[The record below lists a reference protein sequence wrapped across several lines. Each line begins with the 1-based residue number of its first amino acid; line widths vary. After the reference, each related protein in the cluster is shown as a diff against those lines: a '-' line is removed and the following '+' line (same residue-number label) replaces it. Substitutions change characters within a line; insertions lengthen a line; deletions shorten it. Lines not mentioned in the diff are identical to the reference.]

1 MHTVKPPQELL
12 DEWLE
17 PFPSVEGQY
26 GHTLLEQLIPSDDHV
41 RAGLTPYFESA
52 HLDARTCFHEFASIS
67 LHPDDGES
75 GCNAQYPN
83 ALPPISRRGL
93 FGEVISG
100 LVTQAYSFV
109 GEHEW
114 LLPVFLFRNHE
125 DARQYLFQLV
135 RDPARQ
141 RQVQG
146 RKGDD
151 FIAICVDEDG
161 KVTRFIAGEAK
172 WRATWNNSELDKVM
186 LGDTVKDPDT
196 KKAQRDDDGKV
207 IRDGRGVW
215 FEINRAIKVPTGV
228 KQLQMILEECA
239 KAEFET
245 VIESLDRILLPTDPD
260 PSERTD
266 LILLAGG
273 TGPARAKGSPL
284 IDWEEMPTEYTAGR
298 DLQVVE
304 LLLKDGDALID
315 AIYDGLWADDDDDD

>member
-1 MHTVKPPQELL
+1 M
-12 DEWLE
+12 
-17 PFPSVEGQY
+17 
-26 GHTLLEQLIPSDDHV
+26 
-41 RAGLTPYFESA
+41 
-52 HLDARTCFHEFASIS
+52 
-67 LHPDDGES
+67 
-75 GCNAQYPN
+75 
-83 ALPPISRRGL
+83 
-93 FGEVISG
+93 
-100 LVTQAYSFV
+100 VTQAYSFV